1 MGTGGKK
8 IARLG
13 DVTFQGKVGANV
25 TAYAKSTQ
33 RLARDLAAQIEA
45 DGARAEREM
54 RRLDGHPLLVGVDVR
69 LRARIV
75 RRRFKRAKELALAIS
90 AESVKFQAQYR
101 RDFLATPAQQK
112 NSKRKT
118 WSKDVDL

>member
-1 MGTGGKK
+1 MGTGGRK

-13 DVTFQGKVGANV
+13 DVTFQGKVGKQV
-25 TAYAKSTQ
+25 TTYAKTTQ

-69 LRARIV
+69 MRARLV
-75 RRRFKRAKELALAIS
+75 RRRFKKAKELALGIS
-90 AESVKFQAQYR
+90 AEAVKFQAQYR
-101 RDFLATPAQQK
+101 REFLQTPAHRK
-112 NSKRKT
+112 DSKRKT